1 MPSVDG
7 RRQGN
12 LYVSVYVVT
21 PTGLSREQLRMFEM
35 LNPAVRVENHPLE
48 RRASDKVKDVFR

>member
-1 MPSVDG
+1 
-7 RRQGN
+7 
-12 LYVSVYVVT
+12 VVT
-21 PTGLSREQLRMFEM
+21 PTGLSREQRRMFEM